1 MNAFLY
7 LFLKIICKKGCM
19 DIRGGGGGGE
29 GLGARGNAKERDS
42 RFKISGGRHL

>member
-7 LFLKIICKKGCM
+7 LFLKIICKKGCI
-19 DIRGGGGGGE
+19 DIWGGGGV

-42 RFKISGGRHL
+42 RFKISGGSHL